1 MAKKTTKQDEL
12 EATEKESRSRF
23 YETARKLLLAG
34 AGAVALA
41 QDEAEQFLERLVERG
56 EIAEKDARKLVREMT
71 EKRRKNAG
79 GELEKRMEDLLDRMN
94 VPSKSDIEA
103 LSDKIATLTE
113 KVEDLK
119 KA

>member
-1 MAKKTTKQDEL
+1 MAKKNGKHEEID
-12 EATEKESRSRF
+12 ATEKESRNRF
-23 YETARKLLLAG
+23 YETARKLMLAG

-41 QDEAEQFLERLVERG
+41 QEEAEQFLERLVERG
-56 EIAEKDARKLVREMT
+56 EIAEKDARKIVREMT
-71 EKRRKNAG
+71 EKRRKSAG
-79 GELEKRMEDLLDRMN
+79 NELDKRVEDLLDRMN

-103 LSDKIATLTE
+103 LSDKIAVLTE